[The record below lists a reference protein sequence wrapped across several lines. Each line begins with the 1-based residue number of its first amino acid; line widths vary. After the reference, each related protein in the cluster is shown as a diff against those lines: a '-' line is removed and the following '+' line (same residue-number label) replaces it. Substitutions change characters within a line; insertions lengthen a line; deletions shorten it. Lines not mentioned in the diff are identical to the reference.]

1 MEITSSL
8 AAARPGPLAGLERA
22 ASPDAAA
29 TAQFA
34 ALMQAPA
41 PESVQAAAV
50 SGTSGLEAVAPG
62 TAVPG
67 TGNPSSIGDRILL
80 GMQGISSEFRENWRR
95 VTETLSGDG
104 PELRMQEMLSLQLQI
119 NEASVQ
125 LDLVGKLASRATQNF
140 DQLVRVQ

>member
-34 ALMQAPA
+34 ALMAPA

-80 GMQGISSEFRENWRR
+80 GMQGISSEFRENWMR

-119 NEASVQ
+119 TEASVQ
-125 LDLVGKLASRATQNF
+125 VDLVGKLASRATQNF